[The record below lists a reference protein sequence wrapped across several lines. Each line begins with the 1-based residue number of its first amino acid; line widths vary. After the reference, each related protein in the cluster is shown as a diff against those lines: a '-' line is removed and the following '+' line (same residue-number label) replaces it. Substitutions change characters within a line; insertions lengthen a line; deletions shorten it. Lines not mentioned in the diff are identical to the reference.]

1 MALELD
7 EPLSQHD
14 ERPIGGA
21 TRRGN
26 ARAAPPPLSLSL
38 IIMTQHRLSCPLQP
52 LPARPSAHLT
62 PRDRLTLWW
71 ALLAALSLQD
81 VAYTLT
87 ALHGVPGARE
97 LNPLP
102 ALALEHSL
110 VVALAL
116 KGIALLVVLLACWAI
131 AKSRHW
137 PGAERILAVWCVLY
151 LVLNAYSAIRLLG
164 GI

>member
-1 MALELD
+1 MATRAR
-7 EPLSQHD
+7 PR
-14 ERPIGGA
+14 RPI
-21 TRRGN
+21 
-26 ARAAPPPLSLSL
+26 SLSL

-52 LPARPSAHLT
+52 LPPRPSANLA

-71 ALLAALSLQD
+71 ALLAAYAIQD

-102 ALALEHSL
+102 ALALQHSI
-110 VVALAL
+110 VAALAL
-116 KGIALLVVLLACWAI
+116 KGIALVIVLLACWAI
-131 AKSRHW
+131 AKTRHW
-137 PGAERILAVWCVLY
+137 PGAERILAVWCILY
-151 LVLNAYSAIRLLG
+151 LVLNAYSAIGLLG